1 MKVLTTITNE
11 ILKISSNK
19 TKRTFTIRTKYAKF
33 RTLQFTKE
41 EFEHADFFWTGNDW
55 KQFLK
60 TDEYY
65 KVR

>member
-1 MKVLTTITNE
+1 MKILTTITNE
-11 ILKISSNK
+11 IFKISSNK
-19 TKRTFTIRTKYAKF
+19 AKRTFTIRTKYSKF

-60 TDEYY
+60 SDECY
-65 KVR
+65 KVN